1 LADRNNPGAARET
14 PLTFYD
20 FFRVSKLGGANSE
33 VEVERVEYWP
43 DYDETRVI
51 MKTVHKVA
59 PSPLAYTSSFG
70 YAFPSGLIK
79 TVREISLDD
88 GV

>member
-1 LADRNNPGAARET
+1 MADRNNPDKTRET
-14 PLTFYD
+14 PLTFFD
-20 FFRVSKLGGANSE
+20 FFSVSKLGGANSE
-33 VEVERVEYWP
+33 VEVESVEYWP

-51 MKTVHKVA
+51 MKTVYKSPPA
-59 PSPLAYTSSFG
+59 PFAYTSSFG

-79 TVREISLDD
+79 TVQEISLDD